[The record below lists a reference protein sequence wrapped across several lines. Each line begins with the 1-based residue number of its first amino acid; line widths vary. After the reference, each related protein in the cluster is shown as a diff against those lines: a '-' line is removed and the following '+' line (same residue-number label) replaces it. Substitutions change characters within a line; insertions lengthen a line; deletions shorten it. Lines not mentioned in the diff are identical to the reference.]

1 MGFLF
6 SFLSQVWW
14 YLSYFQFRS
23 FIPSKSGHF
32 NELVAAVRDNTEL
45 WRSYSFSDHL
55 HLAVEAIIR
64 LLQSQLM
71 SNCLGRFFQIVEWI
85 IKLMAKLR
93 TRASSPNLESKLLI
107 TKVQVLV
114 QTLEGA
120 GQCPRLPSRSKIQL
134 DLLQVALL
142 VIRIINLSIRWGKT
156 R

>member
-1 MGFLF
+1 
-6 SFLSQVWW
+6 
-14 YLSYFQFRS
+14 
-23 FIPSKSGHF
+23 
-32 NELVAAVRDNTEL
+32 
-45 WRSYSFSDHL
+45 
-55 HLAVEAIIR
+55 
-64 LLQSQLM
+64 
-71 SNCLGRFFQIVEWI
+71 
-85 IKLMAKLR
+85 MAKLR

-107 TKVQVLV
+107 TTVQVLV